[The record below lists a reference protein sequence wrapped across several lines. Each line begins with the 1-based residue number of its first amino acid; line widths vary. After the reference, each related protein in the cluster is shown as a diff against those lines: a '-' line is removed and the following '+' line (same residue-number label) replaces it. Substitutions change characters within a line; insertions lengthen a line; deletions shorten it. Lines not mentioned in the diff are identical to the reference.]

1 MLEDGRLQA
10 AQEERYRGWR
20 EGLGEAILAG
30 EMDLAALAR
39 EVEEKGLDPR
49 PASGRQ
55 EWLENLVSR
64 YL

>member
-10 AQEERYRGWR
+10 ALEERYRGWGG
-20 EGLGEAILAG
+20 ELGEAILAG
-30 EMDLAALAR
+30 EVDLVDLAQQ
-39 EVEEKGLDPR
+39 VEEKGLDPA
-49 PASGRQ
+49 PVSGRQ